1 MKKYIYIIFF
11 LIPLTVLCQKNH
23 DFGGS
28 DFYINHAGD
37 SLFFPQPDSTTNNSK
52 FYLFSN
58 NSQTQEIKL
67 LSNDTILTVFKT
79 GSITRHFYYK
89 FRKAIGN
96 ESYNN
101 NPLVILKF
109 GSIIGSRPSEY
120 LLCVKI
126 ISYCANGNIKEKRI
140 INSTTYEL
148 YSCNG
153 NLYSVAEF
161 CNSQL
166 LESGL
171 YKQYDTL
178 NNELKIQGELNSCNN
193 NQVGVCGKGCWKY
206 YDQGKITSKR
216 LFKDGTLI
224 KEINYRTPP
233 K

>member
-1 MKKYIYIIFF
+1 
-11 LIPLTVLCQKNH
+11 LCQKNH

-101 NPLVILKF
+101 NPLVILKVWL
-109 GSIIGSRPSEY
+109 Y
-120 LLCVKI
+120 YWLKT
-126 ISYCANGNIKEKRI
+126 KRI
-140 INSTTYEL
+140 LAMCKN
-148 YSCNG
+148 N
-153 NLYSVAEF
+153 F
-161 CNSQL
+161 L
-166 LESGL
+166 LR
-171 YKQYDTL
+171 K
-178 NNELKIQGELNSCNN
+178 
-193 NQVGVCGKGCWKY
+193 WKY
-206 YDQGKITSKR
+206 KR
-216 LFKDGTLI
+216 
-224 KEINYRTPP
+224 KENY
-233 K
+233 